1 MFSSSSKSSGWGG
14 SRANAGGARPNAGGP
29 RANSGGAR
37 ANSGGA
43 RPGSGPKTKKI
54 ADARTPENSGRSLES
69 GQGISLETQAKL
81 EAPRWYCVRTG
92 HGAEIT
98 ADIEIRLAGFTLFAP
113 TVWKPATKPRRLTN
127 GAIQPGKPDR
137 IVPLFP
143 RYLFVRFHRLDDPW
157 RRIRSLRGVEAILS
171 STPESPIAVPDAA
184 IEAIRGQCA
193 PNGCIYPLDLATKAA
208 APLAVGTIARL
219 TEGPMAD
226 LTGIC
231 SWSDGK
237 RVRLL
242 LEIMGRAVLVTVA
255 QSAVV
260 ASPA

>member
-1 MFSSSSKSSGWGG
+1 M
-14 SRANAGGARPNAGGP
+14 
-29 RANSGGAR
+29 
-37 ANSGGA
+37 
-43 RPGSGPKTKKI
+43 
-54 ADARTPENSGRSLES
+54 
-69 GQGISLETQAKL
+69 LETQAKS
-81 EAPRWYCVRTG
+81 AARWYCVRTG

-98 ADIEIRLAGFTLFAP
+98 ADIEIRLAGFELFAP
-113 TVWKPATKPRRLTN
+113 TVWKPATKPRRLAN

-157 RRIRSLRGVEAILS
+157 RRIRSLPGVETILS

-193 PNGCIYPLDLATKAA
+193 PNGCIYPPERAIEGA
-208 APLAVGTIARL
+208 APLPVGIAARV

-231 SWSDGK
+231 TWSDGK

-242 LEIMGRAVLVTVA
+242 LQIMGRAVPVTVP
-255 QSAVV
+255 QSTV
-260 ASPA
+260 AAIPE